1 MKAHNGFNTYKP
13 KEGEFKIA
21 GKRNSIPHKEYV
33 PEQHP
38 QNARLVQ
45 AREIPSMW
53 TPNKPTGGKS

>member
-13 KEGEFKIA
+13 KVDEFKVA
-21 GKRNSIPHKEYV
+21 GKRIPTPIREYV

-53 TPNKPTGGKS
+53 TPSKPVGGK

>member
-13 KEGEFKIA
+13 KVDEFKVA
-21 GKRNSIPHKEYV
+21 GKRNTIPHKDYV

-45 AREIPSMW
+45 ARELKSLW
-53 TPNKPTGGKS
+53 TPSESTGGKA